1 LKEKI
6 IYENEFNLDYFLN
19 QTPFLT
25 DLKIKNI
32 NDLIRFLYTYFQ
44 EYNEKYKLIKYD
56 KNNVNK
62 ITIQLLMFNN
72 KIQINIEL
80 YNNKIKYN
88 KLKNN
93 NDFNDFKIKK
103 SHSCND
109 LMVNKKELKSHD
121 NRKRTNENNGND
133 SLIID
138 YNISIIQKKIPLLQN
153 ITKDKLILIY
163 KSSEEKDNPKFHL
176 KCDDKGPTLIFINTE
191 EERQFIT
198 FNKKS
203 WHLVHE
209 DQLSQVAWRQT
220 NTRDDDIVIIDLF
233 SKKKLQIKKKNNE
246 IYNPSMKYMQQYENY
261 GPSFV
266 DGNGFSFKIFGGDK
280 YLNISFITKNIE
292 EDNYIRINYNL
303 NKNNFLHIR
312 DYEVYCIKK

>member
-1 LKEKI
+1 
-6 IYENEFNLDYFLN
+6 
-19 QTPFLT
+19 
-25 DLKIKNI
+25 
-32 NDLIRFLYTYFQ
+32 
-44 EYNEKYKLIKYD
+44 
-56 KNNVNK
+56 
-62 ITIQLLMFNN
+62 M
-72 KIQINIEL
+72 
-80 YNNKIKYN
+80 KYN

-93 NDFNDFKIKK
+93 NDFNNDLKIKK

-109 LMVNKKELKSHD
+109 LIVNKKELKSHD

-198 FNKKS
+198 FNKNS

-209 DQLSQVAWRQT
+209 GQLSQVAWRQT

-233 SKKKLQIKKKNNE
+233 SKKKLQIKKKNKE
-246 IYNPSMKYMQQYENY
+246 IYKPSMKYMQQYENY